1 MSNGVDKIPELL
13 HAIEL
18 VNDAIALTEK
28 ALVDNPSIDEEREL
42 NIKLARLK
50 ARLAVLDA
58 ELDAALAGD
67 SSVQA
72 PTQAQL
78 AQMESLSA
86 NVEQAANQS
95 VAGRIAVIAKV
106 LDLASAVIG
115 IS

>member
-58 ELDAALAGD
+58 ELDAVPGMIGRQD
-67 SSVQA
+67 R
-72 PTQAQL
+72 QAQARSQSQARAVTEGKAGSL
-78 AQMESLSA
+78 GARAQHPRVVRRL
-86 NVEQAANQS
+86 
-95 VAGRIAVIAKV
+95 GRQT
-106 LDLASAVIG
+106 
-115 IS
+115 